1 MELYDFR
8 YTCKAKPQ
16 QEDIERNRK
25 EGTSSFK
32 KRKELASQGRGSRK
46 ISGLESRSKLTK

>member
-1 MELYDFR
+1 MTSYIPAR
-8 YTCKAKPQ
+8 QKPQ

-32 KRKELASQGRGSRK
+32 KRKELASQERVVVCRLQSLGV
-46 ISGLESRSKLTK
+46 IC